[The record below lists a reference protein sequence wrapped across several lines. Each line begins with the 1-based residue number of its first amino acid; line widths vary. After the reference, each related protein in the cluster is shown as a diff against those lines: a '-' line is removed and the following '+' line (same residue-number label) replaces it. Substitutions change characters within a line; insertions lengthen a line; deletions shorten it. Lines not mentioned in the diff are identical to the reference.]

1 MKYKKF
7 DILKK
12 AKYSIIPNNRELY
25 IVYVECD
32 GDYMRDTI
40 EFDKSSF
47 EEDELLLL
55 VLSYVS
61 KYSGKFSEGKSWN
74 CGYYGHHVDDNKD
87 FPRLS
92 NYLSENDN
100 LIFAGMCHSVSGI
113 DIVHYDGIANKVK
126 LPDKFKVAN
135 QEITVVMEDS
145 LPNNSYGY
153 FCDATNTI
161 KLARTVNSEHDGT
174 VSLSDEQIR
183 NTFYHE
189 LFHVF
194 QFYSNNE
201 FNETQ
206 AQVYANFMC
215 EFIETTEEPF

>member
-1 MKYKKF
+1 MKYEKF

-32 GDYMRDTI
+32 ANDGDYMRDTL

-61 KYSGKFSEGKSWN
+61 KYSGKFK
-74 CGYYGHHVDDNKD
+74 
-87 FPRLS
+87 
-92 NYLSENDN
+92 
-100 LIFAGMCHSVSGI
+100 I
-113 DIVHYDGIANKVK
+113 
-126 LPDKFKVAN
+126 AN
-135 QEITVVMEDS
+135 QEITVVIEEI
-145 LPNNSYGY
+145 LPNNNYGY
-153 FCDATNTI
+153 FCDATNMI
-161 KLARTVNSEHDGT
+161 KLARTLKTEHDGVVT
-174 VSLSDEQIR
+174 VSDEQMR

-189 LFHVF
+189 LFHAF
-194 QFYSNNE
+194 QFYFNNE
-201 FNETQ
+201 FNEAQ